1 MYDLGFRIKGMLLCI
16 GSWVISSGLL
26 LMIFALADLQAWCA
40 IVAIMLPGAIA
51 IPLSLRAISKHEK
64 SQPICE
70 APANQVEK
78 NVPDERPEGYVR
90 LFRNSPMPKDLDG
103 TFDVYSEPF
112 ETFEGASAFAD
123 VFQHNYYTPGVV
135 RETPDR
141 QFYVV
146 CNGAEACM
154 LRSCFA
160 ENENVA
166 LVANW
171 KYDNRG
177 KLKAQE
183 YFREKGK
190 IRRTKIGCTI
200 ACVFVVLPL
209 LVLTLLSRK
218 KLVTALI
225 ATPIAAFICYHI
237 CDYAKPAK
245 KTVQKHRK
253 YSWAEIDQMDGATF
267 EHFIGDLIVR
277 RGYGSVKYT
286 PATGDFGVDIILN
299 GRTAIQCKRYSKAL
313 GIKPVQE
320 VYTGMSHYG
329 CCEALVVT
337 NSYFTKNAIALAKE
351 HNITLW
357 DRNTLNGML

>member
-1 MYDLGFRIKGMLLCI
+1 MYDLGFRMKVMLLCI

-26 LMIFALADLQAWCA
+26 LMIFALADLQAWCV
-40 IVAIMLPGAIA
+40 IVAIMLPGAVA
-51 IPLSLRAISKHEK
+51 IPLGLHAVSKHET
-64 SQPICE
+64 SQPMCK
-70 APANQVEK
+70 APENQFEK
-78 NVPDERPEGYVR
+78 NVPDEHPAEYVR
-90 LFRNSPMPKDLDG
+90 LFRSSPIPKDLDG
-103 TFDVYSEPF
+103 TFDVYSETF
-112 ETFEGASAFAD
+112 ETFEEASAFAD

-141 QFYVV
+141 TFYVA

-177 KLKAQE
+177 KLKAEE
-183 YFREKGK
+183 YFNAKNRKRGAK
-190 IRRTKIGCTI
+190 FIRYAI
-200 ACVFVVLPL
+200 CVIVCITAAILIFTSKRPL
-209 LVLTLLSRK
+209 LSVPI
-218 KLVTALI
+218 VV
-225 ATPIAAFICYHI
+225 PIAAVLSYLIVCPDRRI
-237 CDYAKPAK
+237 SGGKS
-245 KTVQKHRK
+245 
-253 YSWAEIDQMDGATF
+253 YSWAEIDQMDGVTF

-329 CCEALVVT
+329 CCDALVVT